1 MSHLV
6 RSVGRLSL
14 LVTLLIGGVLLL
26 AVTGSLLVVVLT
38 AQQQNALALAAERRL
53 AETAIA
59 TRLANL
65 TTVVKEY
72 TWWDDT
78 LEKMQ
83 GPQGVDLDWADDNLG
98 PWIYNAYG
106 YEGSFFFDRD
116 GGIVYAMLDGERV
129 EGDRLGISRAEL
141 ETLRTKTLAAPRTDP
156 EAAGGFVMTERGPA
170 LVGLAAVT
178 PEDPES
184 EAAQAI
190 LAAEAAGRKV
200 RGFVVYIDLLDSS
213 VLEEMG
219 EAYLLQDV
227 NFAPETASPAA
238 LPLTSPSGATVGAL
252 QWVPSEPGDDLL
264 RNLLPVLGLVGL
276 GALALTACMTVYL
289 RRSAATIQKA
299 QTALIASETRF
310 RDVAEAASDWI
321 WETDAEMRLTY
332 VSERFTQTT
341 EFPAEVV
348 KGMHLRMFA
357 CPDEGSTGGWNE
369 LEAMMAERRGLR
381 DVRCRYKAAGREERF
396 CRLSAR
402 PVLAPDGKFA
412 GYRGTATD
420 ITHEV
425 RAQARIEHLSLH
437 DPLTGLANR
446 VLLRERLSQALALA
460 AAQGTL
466 TAVLW
471 IDLDRFKEANDTL
484 GHAAGDALLKTAA
497 ERLRACARDSDTV
510 ARVGGDKF
518 VLVLTNLENVEQ
530 AQDAAERLLEAFS
543 IPIECGDQAFVLG
556 LSIGIASAP
565 ADGRR
570 EEALLNRADM
580 ALYQAKR
587 DGRGVWRRY
596 LPEMDKQLRERR
608 AIETDLR
615 DALSRDQFELHYQPR
630 VEARSGR
637 MVGVKALL
645 RWRHPERGLVSP
657 GEFIGVAEE
666 TSLIVPIGAWVLRTA
681 CQEVKQWPGLFVSV
695 NVSAV
700 QFRQSDVVETVRG
713 VLAETGLEAGRLE
726 LELTESVL
734 MEDTGSAVGSPKR
747 LSGLGVKLAMDDFG
761 TGYSSLSYLS
771 SLHFDNI
778 KIDRSFIHRIGSAQE
793 AEAVARAIVT
803 LGHELGMRTTAEG
816 IENEDQLAFLLDH
829 GCDEL
834 QGFYL
839 GRPMTADAI
848 EAWRHKAMPT
858 VAPKDRRRARNLEA
872 ALT

>member
-1 MSHLV
+1 MSYLV

-38 AQQQNALALAAERRL
+38 ARQQDALALAAERRL

-59 TRLANL
+59 TRTAKL
-65 TTVVKEY
+65 TSIVKEY
-72 TWWDDT
+72 TWWNET

-83 GPQGVDLDWADDNLG
+83 GPQGIDLDWADGNLG
-98 PWIYNAYG
+98 PWIYNSYG
-106 YEGSFFFDRD
+106 YEGSFFLDPD

-129 EGDRLGISRAEL
+129 EGDRLGIAGGELAALRAEAL
-141 ETLRTKTLAAPRTDP
+141 IAPLDDP
-156 EAAGGFVMTERGPA
+156 KGAGGIVMTERGPA
-170 LVGLAAVT
+170 LVGLDAVT
-178 PEDPES
+178 PEDPEG
-184 EAAQAI
+184 EAALAI

-200 RGFVVYIDLLDSS
+200 RGFIVFIDLLDRD

-219 EAYLLQDV
+219 EAYLLQDA
-227 NFAPETASPAA
+227 NFATETASPAA
-238 LPLTSPSGATVGAL
+238 LPLTSPGGATVGAL

-276 GALALTACMTVYL
+276 GALALTACVAVYL
-289 RRSAATIQKA
+289 RRSTKAIQVA

-321 WETDAEMRLTY
+321 WETDAKMRLTY
-332 VSERFTQTT
+332 VSERFTQATDL
-341 EFPAEVV
+341 PAEIV

-357 CPDEGSTGGWNE
+357 CPDEGTRNE
-369 LEAMMAERRGLR
+369 FEAMLAEQRGLR
-381 DVRCRYKAAGREERF
+381 DVRCRYHTAGREERF

-402 PVLAPDGKFA
+402 PVPAPDGSFA

-446 VLLRERLSQALALA
+446 VLLRERLSQTLALA

-484 GHAAGDALLKTAA
+484 GHAAGDALLKIAA
-497 ERLRACARDSDTV
+497 ERLRVCARDSDTV
-510 ARVGGDKF
+510 ARVGGDEF
-518 VLVLTNLENVEQ
+518 VLVLTNLREAGQ
-530 AQDAAERLLEAFS
+530 AQDTAERLLEAFS
-543 IPIECGDQAFVLG
+543 VPIDCGGDQAFVLG
-556 LSIGIASAP
+556 LSIGIACAP
-565 ADGRR
+565 DDGRR

-587 DGRGVWRRY
+587 DGRGAWRRY

-615 DALSRDQFELHYQPR
+615 DALARGQFELHYQPR

-637 MVGVKALL
+637 MVGVEALL
-645 RWRHPERGLVSP
+645 RWHHPERGLVSP
-657 GEFIGVAEE
+657 CEFINIAEE
-666 TSLIVPIGAWVLRTA
+666 TGLIVPIGAWVLRTA
-681 CQEVKQWPGLFVSV
+681 CQEVKRWPGLFVSV

-713 VLAETGLEAGRLE
+713 VLTETGLEADRLE

-734 MEDTGSAVGSPKR
+734 MEDTGSAVGSLKR

-771 SLHFDNI
+771 SLPFDNI

-803 LGHELGMRTTAEG
+803 LGHELRMRTTAEG
-816 IENEDQLAFLLDH
+816 IENEDQLTFLLGQ

-848 EAWRHKAMPT
+848 EAWRHKAMPV
-858 VAPKDRRRARNLEA
+858 VAPGRRHARNLEA